1 MEDLKKEIG
10 KKIKTA
16 RLNRGLTQADICD
29 DESEL
34 TIRQLARIE
43 NGQAMVTVP
52 KLIIL
57 SEKLGISVQSIVDI
71 EKIELP
77 KEYLKLKKE
86 LINVP
91 TYADIE
97 RMKRKEELL
106 EEIGEIYYDDL
117 PEEEQILV
125 DVIQARL
132 DIYASSDLSYGLV
145 LLEEYFQ
152 QILKK
157 TAFRVND
164 LLIIELYFF
173 CCARGLEDKS
183 YFEELADKTLLYT
196 DYEDKE
202 CLTQLEKILLV
213 IMAQLEEKHTLK
225 YIQCFEEIINET
237 RHVFYRPM
245 IYMLK
250 AKYVLHVDKNVVEA
264 EKLYD
269 KAITAAELLD
279 DNLLA
284 QRILEEKQGD
294 FSAT

>member
-29 DESEL
+29 EESEL

-52 KLIIL
+52 KLVIL

-71 EKIELP
+71 EEIELP

-91 TYADIE
+91 TYADKGRIE
-97 RMKRKEELL
+97 RKEEIL
-106 EEIGEIYYDDL
+106 EEIGELYYNDL
-117 PEEEQILV
+117 PEEEQLLV

-132 DIYASSDLSYGLV
+132 DIYGSSDVSYGLV

-157 TAFRVND
+157 KAFKVND
-164 LLIIELYFF
+164 LLIIELYFV
-173 CCARGLEDKS
+173 CCAMGLEDKS
-183 YFEELADKTLLYT
+183 YFDELADKTLFCV

-202 CLTQLEKILLV
+202 SLTQLEKILLV
-213 IMAQLEEKHTLK
+213 VLSQLEEQHTLK
-225 YIQCFEEIINET
+225 YIECFEEVINET

-245 IYMLK
+245 IYMFK
-250 AKYVLHVDKNVVEA
+250 AKYVLHVDKNEVDA
-264 EKLYD
+264 EELYS
-269 KAITAAELLD
+269 KAVTSAELLGD
-279 DNLLA
+279 DLLA

>member
-52 KLIIL
+52 KLVIL

-71 EKIELP
+71 EEIELP

-91 TYADIE
+91 TYADKGRIE
-97 RMKRKEELL
+97 RKEEIL
-106 EEIGEIYYDDL
+106 EEIGELYYNDL
-117 PEEEQILV
+117 PEEEQLLV

-132 DIYASSDLSYGLV
+132 DIYGSSDVSYGLV

-157 TAFRVND
+157 KAFKVND
-164 LLIIELYFF
+164 LLIIELYFV
-173 CCARGLEDKS
+173 CCAMGLEDKS
-183 YFEELADKTLLYT
+183 YFDELADKTLFCV

-202 CLTQLEKILLV
+202 SLTQLEKILLV
-213 IMAQLEEKHTLK
+213 VLSQLEEQHTLK
-225 YIQCFEEIINET
+225 YIECFEEVINET

-245 IYMLK
+245 IYMFK
-250 AKYVLHVDKNVVEA
+250 AKYVLHVDKNEVDA
-264 EKLYD
+264 EELYS
-269 KAITAAELLD
+269 KAVTSAELLGD
-279 DNLLA
+279 DLLA

>member
-1 MEDLKKEIG
+1 MENLKKEIG

-52 KLIIL
+52 KLVIL

-71 EKIELP
+71 EEIELP

-91 TYADIE
+91 TYADKGRIE
-97 RMKRKEELL
+97 RKEEIL
-106 EEIGEIYYDDL
+106 EEIGELYYNDL
-117 PEEEQILV
+117 PEEEQLLV

-132 DIYASSDLSYGLV
+132 DIYGSSDVSYGLV
-145 LLEEYFQ
+145 LLEESFQ

-157 TAFRVND
+157 KAFKVND
-164 LLIIELYFF
+164 LLIIELYFV
-173 CCARGLEDKS
+173 CCAMGLEDKS
-183 YFEELADKTLLYT
+183 YFDELADKTLFCV

-202 CLTQLEKILLV
+202 SLTQLEKILLV
-213 IMAQLEEKHTLK
+213 VLSQLEEQHTLK
-225 YIQCFEEIINET
+225 YIECFEEVINET

-245 IYMLK
+245 IYMFK
-250 AKYVLHVDKNVVEA
+250 AKYVLHVDKNEVDA
-264 EKLYD
+264 EELYS
-269 KAITAAELLD
+269 KAVTSAELLGD
-279 DNLLA
+279 DLLA

>member
-1 MEDLKKEIG
+1 MENLKKEIG

-52 KLIIL
+52 KLVIL

-71 EKIELP
+71 EEIELP

-91 TYADIE
+91 TYADKGRIE
-97 RMKRKEELL
+97 RKEEIL
-106 EEIGEIYYDDL
+106 EEIGELYYNDL
-117 PEEEQILV
+117 PEEEQLLV

-132 DIYASSDLSYGLV
+132 DIYGSSDVSYGLV

-157 TAFRVND
+157 KAFKVND
-164 LLIIELYFF
+164 LLIIELYFV
-173 CCARGLEDKS
+173 CCAMGLEDKS
-183 YFEELADKTLLYT
+183 YFDELADKTLFCV

-202 CLTQLEKILLV
+202 SLTQLEKILLV
-213 IMAQLEEKHTLK
+213 VLSQLEEQHTLK
-225 YIQCFEEIINET
+225 YIECFEEVINET

-245 IYMLK
+245 IYMFK
-250 AKYVLHVDKNVVEA
+250 AKYVLHVDKNEVDA
-264 EKLYD
+264 EELYS
-269 KAITAAELLD
+269 KAVTSAELLGD
-279 DNLLA
+279 DLLA